1 MSISN
6 LSSSVLNL
14 PNLFTSLTSAN
25 QAVVQ
30 VAVGV
35 PLSTSSKV
43 LVLAKT
49 AGAGANMLQTG
60 SVNSVS
66 ANGTAG
72 VGFTLSADN
81 LNLIY
86 TSGNADAAT
95 YYVKVV
101 Q

>member
-25 QAVVQ
+25 NAVIQ
-30 VAVGV
+30 VSVGV
-35 PLSTSSKV
+35 TLSTSSKV
-43 LVLAKT
+43 LVLAKS
-49 AGAGANMLQTG
+49 AGAGANMLAVG
-60 SVNSVS
+60 SVNNVS

-72 VGFTLSADN
+72 AGFTLSADN

-86 TSGNADAAT
+86 TSGAADAAT
-95 YYVKVV
+95 YYVKIV